1 MLAKF
6 LEWFLGALPFFFGLA
21 FLAPLSVQVMAEF
34 GVDAIGGVDMW
45 TVALIMPGLMWLSPP
60 SLSVRDP
67 LYVMF

>member
-1 MLAKF
+1 MLAKL

-45 TVALIMPGLMWLSPP
+45 TVALIIFGAWGGVALWTG
-60 SLSVRDP
+60 RWI
-67 LYVMF
+67 

>member
-34 GVDAIGGVDMW
+34 RVDTIGGVDMW
-45 TVALIMPGLMWLSPP
+45 TVALIIFGAWGGVASWTG
-60 SLSVRDP
+60 RWI
-67 LYVMF
+67 